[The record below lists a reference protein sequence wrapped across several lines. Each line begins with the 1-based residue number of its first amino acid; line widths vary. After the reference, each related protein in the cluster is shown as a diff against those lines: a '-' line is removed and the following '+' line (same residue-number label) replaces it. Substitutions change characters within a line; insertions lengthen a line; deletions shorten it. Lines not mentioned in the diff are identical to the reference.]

1 MSKLQSFAF
10 KPTTPAQPS
19 SQEDMTE
26 VQHPATPMPQKIPL
40 SDLMSNTPR
49 RHETGTD
56 GSPEDKVVWKLS
68 PNKVVEVST
77 ASQESP
83 NAKMTTFL
91 NFLKDDDNRKK
102 VFHLMV
108 MLT

>member
-1 MSKLQSFAF
+1 MNKLQSFAF
-10 KPTTPAQPS
+10 KPTIPAQPS

-26 VQHPATPMPQKIPL
+26 VEHPATPMPQKIPL

-49 RHETGTD
+49 RHETGAD

-68 PNKVVEVST
+68 PNKTVDVPT
-77 ASQESP
+77 TSQESP

-91 NFLKDDDNRKK
+91 NFLKDDDHRKK
-102 VFHLMV
+102 VFPLMV
-108 MLT
+108 ILT

>member
-10 KPTTPAQPS
+10 KPTTPAQSS

-26 VQHPATPMPQKIPL
+26 VEHPATPMPHKIPL

-68 PNKVVEVST
+68 PNKVVDVPT
-77 ASQESP
+77 TSQESP

-102 VFHLMV
+102 VFQLV
-108 MLT
+108 AMLI